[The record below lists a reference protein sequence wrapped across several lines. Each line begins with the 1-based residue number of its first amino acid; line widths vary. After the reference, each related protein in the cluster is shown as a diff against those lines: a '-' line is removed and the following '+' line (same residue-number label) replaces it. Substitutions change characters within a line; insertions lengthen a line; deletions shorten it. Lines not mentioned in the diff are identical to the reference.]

1 MSAMQPAPP
10 IVIELSDA
18 QAWAFAQFVKR
29 AGLSD
34 YRALAVD
41 QDEAATMLCA
51 GEAIRKALAE
61 AGWSPR

>member
-1 MSAMQPAPP
+1 MNATQP
-10 IVIELSDA
+10 IVIELTDA
-18 QAWAFAQFVKR
+18 QALAIAQFLKR

-34 YRALAVD
+34 YRNLAVD

-51 GEAIRKALAE
+51 GEVIRKALAE

>member
-1 MSAMQPAPP
+1 MNTTPL
-10 IVIELSDA
+10 IVIELTDA

-41 QDEAATMLCA
+41 QDEAAAMLCA
-51 GEAIRKALAE
+51 GEVIRKALAD

>member
-1 MSAMQPAPP
+1 MNTTPL
-10 IVIELSDA
+10 IVIELTDA

-34 YRALAVD
+34 YRALAAD
-41 QDEAATMLCA
+41 QDEAAAMLCA
-51 GEAIRKALAE
+51 GEVIRKALAD

>member
-1 MSAMQPAPP
+1 MNATQP
-10 IVIELSDA
+10 IVIELSDEE
-18 QAWAFAQFVKR
+18 AWAFAQFVKR
-29 AGLSD
+29 VGLSD

-51 GEAIRKALAE
+51 GEAIRKALAD